1 LYSYLRKQKNRI
13 EQDETDLNEM
23 QTNDTNTNNSN
34 LSTTTNS
41 SSENSENSDNG
52 EKAGANTKKQEI
64 SQKLLEKHITSAYIA
79 VLLAYLVVNNEEN
92 KKQVIRALPSHSFAD
107 LLTVLNEFVSF
118 QTDNNL
124 ATEEDIKQVGSLIQ
138 SLKRLEFYRQQEK
151 DIENFAMP
159 SFLLKSK

>member
-1 LYSYLRKQKNRI
+1 
-13 EQDETDLNEM
+13 M
-23 QTNDTNTNNSN
+23 QTSDTNTDNSEPSN
-34 LSTTTNS
+34 TTNS
-41 SSENSENSDNG
+41 SSENGDNY
-52 EKAGANTKKQEI
+52 EKPGTKKQET

-79 VLLAYLVVNNEEN
+79 VLLAYLIVNNEEN
-92 KKQVIRALPSHSFAD
+92 KNQVIRALPSHSFAD